1 MRLKAK
7 IVFGTALLMSV
18 SAAMPSVGAVRGK
31 VKAGSVFT
39 SGSTVLE
46 SRVAA
51 KHEKAGKEYAK
62 KTKRNLCGKEAR
74 DSIECLSKLT
84 PRERDD
90 LRNRRETIWT
100 ILVAKSQWYAIRC
113 LLGTDGRG
121 KLDKNIV
128 DVYRRGFVACFRR
141 IRCLKTPLDVAVENG
156 TVSQLRA
163 CIPSDLPENL
173 KCRLPDVLI
182 IHL

>member
-31 VKAGSVFT
+31 VKAGNVFT

-51 KHEKAGKEYAK
+51 KPEKAGKEYAK

-100 ILVAKSQWYAIRC
+100 ILVAKSQWYTIRC
-113 LLGTDGRG
+113 LLGTNWRG
-121 KLDKNIV
+121 KFDKNIV
-128 DVYRRGFVACFRR
+128 DVYRRGFVACFSRR
-141 IRCLKTPLDVAVENG
+141 KYSKTPLDIAVENG

>member
-7 IVFGTALLMSV
+7 ILFGAALLMSV
-18 SAAMPSVGAVRGK
+18 SAAMPSVGAVRDK
-31 VKAGSVFT
+31 VKAGSV
-39 SGSTVLE
+39 SA

-51 KHEKAGKEYAK
+51 KPEKAGKEYAK

-84 PRERDD
+84 PQERDD
-90 LRNRRETIWT
+90 LRSGRETIWT
-100 ILVAKSQWYAIRC
+100 ILVVKSQWYAIRC

-121 KLDKNIV
+121 KFDKNIV

-173 KCRLPDVLI
+173 KCRLPTL
-182 IHL
+182 LNTFRTS